1 MQVFHSC
8 FDTVHRYLQPKDR
21 QRMFTLLQTPLS
33 RQEVSTNLGRLLET
47 NLCFTTTDSLELKL
61 ATISA
66 DLIKKISFT
75 QVEIK
80 ADIFLNNK

>member
-1 MQVFHSC
+1 
-8 FDTVHRYLQPKDR
+8 
-21 QRMFTLLQTPLS
+21 MFTLLQTPLS
-33 RQEVSTNLGRLLET
+33 RQELSTNLGRLLET

-66 DLIKKISFT
+66 DLIKKKISFT

-80 ADIFLNNK
+80 ADYFFFYNK